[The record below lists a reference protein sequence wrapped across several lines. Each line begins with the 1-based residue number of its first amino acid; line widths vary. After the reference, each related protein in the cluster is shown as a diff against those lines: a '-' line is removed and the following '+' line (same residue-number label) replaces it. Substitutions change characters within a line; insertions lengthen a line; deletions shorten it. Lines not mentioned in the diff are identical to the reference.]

1 MCDSCSLAL
10 SNRTLLSESLKKKK
24 EKKKKKKKKKN
35 DRPHF
40 PDLQRRS
47 EDQIQDEWETD
58 RKNGR
63 NDGDIRKTFG
73 EK

>member
-1 MCDSCSLAL
+1 MWDSCSLAL

-40 PDLQRRS
+40 PDL
-47 EDQIQDEWETD
+47 
-58 RKNGR
+58 
-63 NDGDIRKTFG
+63 
-73 EK
+73 